1 MANFHPTAQPQ
12 AAPELTEP
20 ARRWIV
26 IAARVGYAA
35 KAFVYAAVGTLAIL
49 AAAHTGTRIA
59 DSHGAF
65 VAILSEPFGHTLL
78 GVLAA
83 GLAAYAVWRF
93 AQGIFNTD
101 GHARNWR
108 GYAAR
113 IGCLFTGLLY
123 VSLSYSALR
132 LFLGLRQ
139 HSSGEQ
145 QAKSW
150 TALLLAQPYGVWLV
164 AIAGAGVIGFASRE
178 MFTALRADFV
188 KRLALERA
196 TPRMSKVVVR
206 CAQIGHLSRAA
217 VFASIGVFLIE
228 AALTSD
234 PREARGLGGALYTLE
249 QQPYGDWL
257 LGAVGAGFL
266 AYAAYL
272 LLLTVYRRLFVYAPD
287 DY

>member
-1 MANFHPTAQPQ
+1 MANLHPSIDPQ
-12 AAPELTEP
+12 AASALSTP
-20 ARRWIV
+20 ARRWIMV
-26 IAARVGYAA
+26 AARVGYAA
-35 KAFVYAAVGTLAIL
+35 KAFVYAAVGTLAVL

-65 VAILSEPFGHTLL
+65 VAMLSEPFGQALL
-78 GVLAA
+78 GLLAA
-83 GLAAYAVWRF
+83 GLAAYAIWRF
-93 AQGIFNTD
+93 VQGIFNTD

-113 IGCLFTGLLY
+113 FGCLFTGLVY

-139 HSSGEQ
+139 HTSGEQ

-164 AIAGAGVIGFASRE
+164 ALAGGVIVGFATRE
-178 MFTALRADFV
+178 TITALRADFV

-234 PREARGLGGALYTLE
+234 PHEARGLGGALYTLE

-257 LGAVGAGFL
+257 LGAVGTGFI

-272 LLLTVYRRLFVYAPD
+272 LLLTVYRRLFVAAPD